1 MVQPDS
7 RLLGPI
13 MWVRGAFIAI
23 LWVIYTALWHTWST
37 WSVDPR
43 FWQFGVM
50 AGILAAEA
58 VISAVL
64 YLLLSPKRS
73 ALLVHLSLLID
84 TVTTTGLI
92 MCTGYAGSYFQLFYV
107 LIVLAAGLLYGQ
119 STGIYYFLF
128 ISLANVA
135 AIALDLLD
143 PLARN
148 VGKPT
153 DNSYTVALALPTI
166 VTGVAMPLV
175 AFPMLLVHKLTNRGR
190 YLEALYENI
199 SDGLLILDDV
209 GRIVEVNG
217 RVALMTGVG
226 RTELIG
232 APLESLVAIG
242 EGGAAVI
249 QSQLRRC
256 LAGEQVSFELLFERR
271 GAAPL
276 PVEINAQLV
285 SGLSPGRVQAFARD
299 ISARRMMEAEIRRQ
313 NDELR
318 RINQEL
324 QVGRDLALNASRLKS
339 QFLANMSHE
348 LRTPLNSIIGY
359 TQFVLD
365 DQERLVSDEQRD
377 DLGRV
382 LKSAR
387 HLLDL
392 INGVLDVAR
401 IESGRES
408 VSISRF
414 GLADLVDSVID
425 AVTPMAKGKGL
436 SIDCRVEAMLPDLQ
450 TDEKKLRQILL
461 NLLANA
467 VKFTERG
474 SIRIDCRRH
483 ETDFVQIV
491 VRDSG
496 IGIPSEHLD
505 AIFSEFHQVDPSIHK
520 QYGGTGLG
528 LAIVRRLAELLKG
541 TIHVESM
548 VGAGSTFT
556 LEVPLTLSL
565 THDAA
570 GKTTVVPVRSGES
583 DESAPDQVVVFPDV
597 PASVAADS

>member
-1 MVQPDS
+1 
-7 RLLGPI
+7 
-13 MWVRGAFIAI
+13 
-23 LWVIYTALWHTWST
+23 
-37 WSVDPR
+37 
-43 FWQFGVM
+43 
-50 AGILAAEA
+50 
-58 VISAVL
+58 
-64 YLLLSPKRS
+64 
-73 ALLVHLSLLID
+73 
-84 TVTTTGLI
+84 
-92 MCTGYAGSYFQLFYV
+92 
-107 LIVLAAGLLYGQ
+107 
-119 STGIYYFLF
+119 
-128 ISLANVA
+128 
-135 AIALDLLD
+135 
-143 PLARN
+143 
-148 VGKPT
+148 
-153 DNSYTVALALPTI
+153 
-166 VTGVAMPLV
+166 
-175 AFPMLLVHKLTNRGR
+175 MLLVHKLTNRGR

-217 RVALMTGVG
+217 RVALMTGIG

-256 LAGEQVSFELLFERR
+256 LSGEPVSFELLFERR
-271 GAAPL
+271 GAEPL

-318 RINQEL
+318 LINQEL
-324 QVGRDLALNASRLKS
+324 SVGRDIAMNASRLKS

-365 DQERLVSDEQRD
+365 DQEHRVTDDQRE

-414 GLADLVDSVID
+414 ALGDLVDSVID

-436 SIDCRVEAMLPDLQ
+436 SIECRNEVHLRCARIGEAHVD
-450 TDEKKLRQILL
+450 TAIDERADQSLC
-461 NLLANA
+461 A
-467 VKFTERG
+467 VHDG
-474 SIRIDCRRH
+474 AIRYAPFMTARFR
-483 ETDFVQIV
+483 
-491 VRDSG
+491 
-496 IGIPSEHLD
+496 
-505 AIFSEFHQVDPSIHK
+505 
-520 QYGGTGLG
+520 
-528 LAIVRRLAELLKG
+528 
-541 TIHVESM
+541 
-548 VGAGSTFT
+548 VG
-556 LEVPLTLSL
+556 
-565 THDAA
+565 
-570 GKTTVVPVRSGES
+570 RS
-583 DESAPDQVVVFPDV
+583 
-597 PASVAADS
+597 

>member
-23 LWVIYTALWHTWST
+23 LLVIYTALWHTWST
-37 WSVDPR
+37 WAVDPR
-43 FWQFGVM
+43 FSQFGIM

-58 VISAVL
+58 VISGAL
-64 YLLLSPKRS
+64 YLVLSPKRS
-73 ALLVHLSLLID
+73 ALPVHLSLLID

-92 MCTGYAGSYFQLFYV
+92 MCTGYTGSYFQLFYV

-119 STGIYYFLF
+119 STGIKYFLF

-135 AIALDLLD
+135 AIGLDLLD

-148 VGKPT
+148 VGRQT
-153 DNSYTVALALPTI
+153 GDSTMIARALPYI

-217 RVALMTGVG
+217 RVALMTGIA
-226 RTELIG
+226 RNELIG
-232 APLESLVAIG
+232 TPLESLVAIG
-242 EGGAAVI
+242 EGGASVI
-249 QSQLRRC
+249 QNQLRQC
-256 LAGEQVSFELLFERR
+256 LAGEPVSFELLFERND
-271 GAAPL
+271 AEPL

-285 SGLSPGRVQAFARD
+285 TGFSPGRVQAFARD

-313 NDELR
+313 NEELR

-365 DQERLVSDEQRD
+365 DQERPVTGDQRE

-392 INGVLDVAR
+392 INGVLDLAR

-414 GLADLVDSVID
+414 TLSDLMDSVID

-436 SIDCRVEAMLPDLQ
+436 SVDCRFEDVLPELQ

-467 VKFTERG
+467 VKFTEHG
-474 SIRIDCRRH
+474 SIRIDCQRDGA
-483 ETDFVQIV
+483 DFVRIV

-505 AIFSEFHQVDPSIHK
+505 DIFNEFHQVDPSIHK

-528 LAIVRRLAELLKG
+528 LAIVRRLVELLKG
-541 TIHVESM
+541 AIQVESSI
-548 VGAGSTFT
+548 GEGSTFT
-556 LEVPLTLSL
+556 VVVPLTLSL
-565 THDAA
+565 THDAT
-570 GKTTVVPVRSGES
+570 GKSTVIPVRSAEAKEG
-583 DESAPDQVVVFPDV
+583 AADQVVVFPDV
-597 PASVAADS
+597 PESVAADS

>member
-1 MVQPDS
+1 
-7 RLLGPI
+7 
-13 MWVRGAFIAI
+13 MWVRGAFIGI
-23 LWVIYTALWHTWST
+23 LLVTYIVLWHAWGELSGQ
-37 WSVDPR
+37 SE
-43 FWQFGVM
+43 FWQYGVM

-58 VISAVL
+58 VISALL
-64 YLLLSPKRS
+64 YLALSPKRS

-92 MCTGYAGSYFQLFYV
+92 MCTGYAGSYVQLFYV

-119 STGIYYFLF
+119 STGIKYFLF

-135 AIALDLLD
+135 AIGLDLLD
-143 PLARN
+143 PLSRRVAR
-148 VGKPT
+148 
-153 DNSYTVALALPTI
+153 YTEEPYLFARAMPYVVMGA
-166 VTGVAMPLV
+166 AMPLV
-175 AFPMLLVHKLTNRGR
+175 AVPMLLGFKLTQRGR

-199 SDGLLILDDV
+199 SDGLFILDDV

-217 RVALMTGVG
+217 RVASMTGIG

-242 EGGAAVI
+242 EGGAVVI
-249 QSQLRRC
+249 QNQLRCC
-256 LAGEQVSFELLFERR
+256 LAGDAVSFELLFERK
-271 GAAPL
+271 GADPL
-276 PVEINAQLV
+276 PVEINAQHV
-285 SGLSPGRVQAFARD
+285 TGLSPGRVQAFARD

-313 NDELR
+313 NEELR

-365 DQERLVSDEQRD
+365 DQERPVADDQCE

-387 HLLDL
+387 HLLEL
-392 INGVLDVAR
+392 INGVLDLAR

-414 GLADLVDSVID
+414 ALAELIDSVID
-425 AVTPMAKGKGL
+425 AVTPMAKSKGL
-436 SIDCRVEAMLPDLQ
+436 AIDWRLDGVLPELQ

-467 VKFTERG
+467 VKFTDRG
-474 SIRIDCRRH
+474 SIRIDCRRDG
-483 ETDFVQIV
+483 TDFLRIV
-491 VRDSG
+491 VRDTG
-496 IGIPSEHLD
+496 VGIPPDHLD
-505 AIFSEFHQVDPSIHK
+505 EIFNEFHQVDPSIHK

-528 LAIVRRLAELLKG
+528 LAIVRRLVELLKG
-541 TIHVESM
+541 TIEVESN
-548 VGAGSTFT
+548 VGEGSTFS
-556 LEVPLTLSL
+556 LIVPLTLAL
-565 THDAA
+565 AHDAT
-570 GKTTVVPVRSGES
+570 GKTTVVPVRSAEPNEAETG
-583 DESAPDQVVVFPDV
+583 QVVVFPDV
-597 PASVAADS
+597 AESVAADS